1 VASAGDKA
9 LALGPAL
16 VVVIAVVVGCA
27 TLYPLAGC
35 KIVYDDDQK
44 KKGPSATSTDLHAL
58 DFDAAA
64 WVGSVWSTKVA
75 PHCTK
80 DAVAVGPVRAA
91 LTKDVDEAGT
101 KFGRRADTEGSPWT
115 FTVKGTGKVVSVDT
129 ESRAGTIVVAVD
141 APSGPENVTLQIG
154 PVVRGTAIRDSL
166 PFFSFGDVNNQIQF
180 AQVARALNDKAI
192 ATVQP
197 KVDALKAPGTP
208 IEFTGA
214 MNVSSPEDGL
224 VITPVAL
231 EPAGAK

>member
-1 VASAGDKA
+1 MARAGDKA

-16 VVVIAVVVGCA
+16 VVVGTI
-27 TLYPLAGC
+27 LLPLAAC
-35 KIVYDDDQK
+35 KIVYDDDRQ
-44 KKGPSATSTDLHAL
+44 KGPSATSTDSHAA
-58 DFDAAA
+58 DFDATA
-64 WVGSVWSTKVA
+64 WAGSVWATKVL
-75 PHCTK
+75 PHFAK
-80 DAVAVGPVRAA
+80 DAVDLGPVLAA
-91 LTKDVDEAGT
+91 LKKDLDEAGS

-115 FTVKGTGKVVSVDT
+115 FAVKGKGKVVSVDT

-141 APSGPENVTLQIG
+141 APSGPENVTVQIG

-166 PFFSFGDVNNQIQF
+166 PFFSFGDVKNQIQF

-214 MNVSSPEDGL
+214 MNVSGSEDDL

-231 EPAGAK
+231 ETQVKK